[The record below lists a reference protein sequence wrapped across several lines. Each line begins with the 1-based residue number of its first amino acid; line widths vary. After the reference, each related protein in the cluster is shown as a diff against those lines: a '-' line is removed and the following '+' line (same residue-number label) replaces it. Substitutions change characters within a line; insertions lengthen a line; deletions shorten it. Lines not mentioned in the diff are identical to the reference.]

1 MFDPKQSS
9 DKLNVFGKEFAQ
21 VLGEGG
27 SNKTGT
33 TKVFATEKL
42 SRQEIIDY
50 AQTLAGAVPLE
61 EKRTALGTIYVAKK
75 DGMIINLRE
84 FSSSKD
90 KTKARWTIDIIN
102 NEQVSNLQGKSKKPI
117 EIKFR

>member
-1 MFDPKQSS
+1 M
-9 DKLNVFGKEFAQ
+9 
-21 VLGEGG
+21 
-27 SNKTGT
+27 
-33 TKVFATEKL
+33 

-61 EKRTALGTIYVAKK
+61 EKRTALGTIYVAKQ
-75 DGMIINLRE
+75 DGMIINLRD

-102 NEQVSNLQGKSKKPI
+102 NEQVSSLQGKSKKPI